1 MFTSLALVGAAIS
14 LATSPITVPL
24 APPPG
29 DRITIDVVTVNG
41 SGCPDNSAAV
51 AVSPDNTAFTV
62 TYSQYLA
69 QVGLGAAP
77 TDWRKNCQVNLRVN
91 VPSGFTYAVAQ
102 ADYRGF
108 AHLEPGATGLQRANY
123 YFQGMSPTAYIN
135 HPFTGPISDDW
146 QNTDTTDV
154 AALVYAPCGERRNF
168 NINTELR
175 VGAGTSDPTK
185 TTSFIA
191 MDSTD
196 GNIETTYH
204 FAWKKCP

>member
-1 MFTSLALVGAAIS
+1 
-14 LATSPITVPL
+14 
-24 APPPG
+24 
-29 DRITIDVVTVNG
+29 
-41 SGCPDNSAAV
+41 
-51 AVSPDNTAFTV
+51 
-62 TYSQYLA
+62 
-69 QVGLGAAP
+69 
-77 TDWRKNCQVNLRVN
+77 
-91 VPSGFTYAVAQ
+91 
-102 ADYRGF
+102 
-108 AHLEPGATGLQRANY
+108 
-123 YFQGMSPTAYIN
+123 MSPTAYIN

-146 QNTDTTDV
+146 QNTDITDV

-196 GNIETTYH
+196 GNIDTTYH